1 MVFLRINF
9 LESDW
14 IEHGSTLRFME
25 CRGRSDN
32 SSTVVAVSFETNMT
46 KSSGRRV
53 VCEAGVEFVHVS
65 KQFKT
70 KRETEKERERL
81 Q

>member
-1 MVFLRINF
+1 VV
-9 LESDW
+9 
-14 IEHGSTLRFME
+14 E
-25 CRGRSDN
+25 CRGRNDN

-46 KSSGRRV
+46 KSSGRWV

-65 KQFKT
+65 KQFET

>member
-1 MVFLRINF
+1 
-9 LESDW
+9 
-14 IEHGSTLRFME
+14 
-25 CRGRSDN
+25 
-32 SSTVVAVSFETNMT
+32 MT
-46 KSSGRRV
+46 KSSGRWV

-65 KQFKT
+65 KQFET